1 MVYHLVFIILAD
13 KMKESMKGRIWIAI
27 IIAGIGMVACGNAAV
42 KKQEVNEQVVQQ
54 EQKKRGF
61 QLPEVPVMLNT
72 PELRLSYVVQHY
84 WDHFD
89 FRDTVYI
96 HLPDITEQATVD
108 FMDLLQRVPQDEALS
123 ALVNLAGKAT
133 VEPKMMSYFWDTLSK
148 YWHDPNS
155 PMKNEDMFILLCK
168 GMEQTP
174 QVQGYLKEKVAY
186 LRELAEKNR
195 VGMKAADFTYTLASG
210 KQGRLSGLKSPY
222 TLVFFYNPDCH
233 TCADIKQAM
242 HRSIRLKDLV
252 ASGQMK
258 VLTIYPDEDVALWR
272 NHLGEMSDEWINGY
286 DKGQVL
292 TVEKRYDLS
301 SIPSFYLLDKDKKVL
316 LKDAD
321 WREVMQF
328 LEK

>member
-1 MVYHLVFIILAD
+1 
-13 KMKESMKGRIWIAI
+13 
-27 IIAGIGMVACGNAAV
+27 
-42 KKQEVNEQVVQQ
+42 
-54 EQKKRGF
+54 
-61 QLPEVPVMLNT
+61 
-72 PELRLSYVVQHY
+72 
-84 WDHFD
+84 
-89 FRDTVYI
+89 
-96 HLPDITEQATVD
+96 
-108 FMDLLQRVPQDEALS
+108 
-123 ALVNLAGKAT
+123 
-133 VEPKMMSYFWDTLSK
+133 MSYFWDTLSK

-168 GMEQTP
+168 GVEQTP
-174 QVQGYLKEKVAY
+174 QVQGYLKQKAAY

-195 VGMKAADFTYTLASG
+195 VGMKAADFTYSLASG
-210 KQGRLSGLKSPY
+210 KQGRLSGLKAPY

-242 HRSIRLKDLV
+242 HRSLRLKDLV